1 MIALENNMKTP
12 RSFPG
17 YFGVLNRSMVVIVTL
32 YTVIGFLG
40 FVRYGDKAEGSV
52 TLNLPPNTL

>member
-1 MIALENNMKTP
+1 MKTP

-52 TLNLPPNTL
+52 TLNLPPDAL